1 MYSLPH
7 KLTRYGLHQ
16 VDVMPGVDLVDAIQA
31 IRSEYATIN
40 YLEVFI
46 AGPTNDKEDHGYKI
60 YFKAIEGDE

>member
-1 MYSLPH
+1 
-7 KLTRYGLHQ
+7 
-16 VDVMPGVDLVDAIQA
+16 MPGVDLVDAIQA